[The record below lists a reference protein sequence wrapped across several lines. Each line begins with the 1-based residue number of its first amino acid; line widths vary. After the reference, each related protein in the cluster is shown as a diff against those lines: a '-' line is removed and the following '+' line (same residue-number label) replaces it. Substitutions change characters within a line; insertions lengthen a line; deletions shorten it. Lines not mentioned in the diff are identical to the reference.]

1 MRINREK
8 ERGGEAKQGPVGA
21 TFGPPALHAYL
32 WIQPPRKVKG
42 PGAVD

>member
-21 TFGPPALHAYL
+21 TFGPPALHDARV
-32 WIQPPRKVKG
+32 P
-42 PGAVD
+42 VDPTASKS